1 MTEPSS
7 LLPLIHSSCKRL
19 LLVGDPQQLP
29 PTVETQHVGG
39 AGARGL
45 EQTLFDRMIKL
56 GYPTVVLKLVFY
68 PNEPCINLRMHAS
81 VIGIFITFLTFCTE
95 SKVKQCFSTQYRCPP
110 EISSISSTLFYSGD
124 LQDGNPPSSEDS
136 LLPVPPLTFISIP
149 GSESGYGESYSN
161 SAEVSV

>member
-68 PNEPCINLRMHAS
+68 PKKPCINLRMHAS
-81 VIGIFITFLTFCTE
+81 VYLSRF
-95 SKVKQCFSTQYRCPP
+95 
-110 EISSISSTLFYSGD
+110 
-124 LQDGNPPSSEDS
+124 
-136 LLPVPPLTFISIP
+136 
-149 GSESGYGESYSN
+149 
-161 SAEVSV
+161 